1 MTGALLSSTRAA
13 QEQTSNGISQM
24 QLYFRA
30 FTSRRV
36 SRYKKAG
43 SEEAAIMFA
52 PSSTITVTKD
62 KIEIKK
68 DDTKITVASDSI
80 KVEKGGT
87 TVTASSSSVDV
98 TSPSLNIKGNTK
110 VNGDISVTGNVTIS
124 GTLTLGGIV
133 MNTHTHV
140 GVHGPT
146 GGPV

>member
-1 MTGALLSSTRAA
+1 MKAA
-13 QEQTSNGISQM
+13 QDIIIRPIITEASMEAIGM
-24 QLYFRA
+24 
-30 FTSRRV
+30 
-36 SRYKKAG
+36 KKYTFKVATD
-43 SEEAAIMFA
+43 AN
-52 PSSTITVTKD
+52 

-98 TSPSLNIKGNTK
+98 TSPCLNIKGNTK
-110 VNGDISVTGNVTIS
+110 VIGDISVTGNVTIS

>member
-1 MTGALLSSTRAA
+1 M
-13 QEQTSNGISQM
+13 
-24 QLYFRA
+24 
-30 FTSRRV
+30 
-36 SRYKKAG
+36 
-43 SEEAAIMFA
+43 
-52 PSSTITVTKD
+52 
-62 KIEIKK
+62 
-68 DDTKITVASDSI
+68 ASDSI